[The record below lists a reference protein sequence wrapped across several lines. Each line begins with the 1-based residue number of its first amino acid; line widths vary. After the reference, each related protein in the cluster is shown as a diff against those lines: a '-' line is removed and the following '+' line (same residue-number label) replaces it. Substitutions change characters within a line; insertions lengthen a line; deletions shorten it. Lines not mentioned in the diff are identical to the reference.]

1 MTLSTPLDLNV
12 DPNTLIYYFYSSVR
26 VALIRAF
33 LYIFIYK
40 NLESF
45 NIKREKVRLCSLL
58 NIVLDKK

>member
-1 MTLSTPLDLNV
+1 MNV

-26 VALIRAF
+26 VVLIRAF